1 MVLVEMVEGM
11 VEGMDLEMDLEMD
24 QVCRS
29 PLGRR
34 AAS

>member
-1 MVLVEMVEGM
+1 MEVMVVMVVMVEG
-11 VEGMDLEMDLEMD
+11 MDLEMD

-29 PLGRR
+29 QLGRK